1 MNTAALIAAVAVVG
15 SAAPQAAPQRPAAP
29 PAVTDQA
36 RLAAANALVQQLG
49 LKAQLERQTAQT
61 VQLMKQG
68 VVIRSMLAQQ
78 PGFIP
83 AYQAN
88 RARFDAAL
96 QKAGA
101 IQAEVAQKVI
111 AQNMNAVVAA
121 AAQAYAR
128 QFTAAELNGLLAFYK
143 SPLGQAVNA
152 RQPAVASE
160 IGQANAR
167 LIGARIDAAIQAN
180 ASRLQAALAPLN
192 GPPPAPAKK

>member
-1 MNTAALIAAVAVVG
+1 M
-15 SAAPQAAPQRPAAP
+15 
-29 PAVTDQA
+29 
-36 RLAAANALVQQLG
+36 AAATALVQQLG
-49 LKAQLERQTAQT
+49 LRAGLERQTAQT

-78 PGFIP
+78 PGFIQ

-88 RARFDAAL
+88 RPRFDAAM

-128 QFTAAELNGLLAFYK
+128 QFSTAELNGLLAFYK
-143 SPLGQAVNA
+143 SPLGQAINA
-152 RQPAVASE
+152 RQPAVANE

-167 LIGARIDAAIQAN
+167 LIGAKIDAAIQAN

-192 GPPPAPAKK
+192 APPPAAKK